1 MDEGGLKTEMAQI
14 LDVMWDSG
22 DEDCVEGLE
31 RDLVDKL
38 MQELFQEDKPRGGSS
53 TVVDGGT
60 YREVPDQVRPVRTTK
75 MDAEQEAEHQL
86 LHGPL
91 ATAYLFNDH
100 YATVCH
106 RISAVARIFSVF
118 SSW

>member
-38 MQELFQEDKPRGGSS
+38 MPEGGA
-53 TVVDGGT
+53 
-60 YREVPDQVRPVRTTK
+60 Q
-75 MDAEQEAEHQL
+75 Q
-86 LHGPL
+86 
-91 ATAYLFNDH
+91 
-100 YATVCH
+100 
-106 RISAVARIFSVF
+106 
-118 SSW
+118 